1 MVSFIKKSGVF
12 FFLSVLISTVCYAD
26 TLTGVTGIINGTAP
40 VINNANKEPGKI
52 NISKRSQ
59 YDAAHQLDVGDEVQL
74 AWLLVDSEEDIDATL
89 PSTVWTC
96 DHPEKGSR
104 VIATGTQNY
113 TIKAEDMGCNI
124 GVSLQPKTSTGT
136 PRENTLL
143 NISKIGAYDD
153 SDNIIDAP
161 VNPHTLKIT
170 DYIVAPG
177 TDQSR
182 TVPAS
187 TMLRTGWDGAKVQ
200 LETDNPA
207 ADVEWKS
214 SDENIASVSSTG
226 LVTFKS
232 KGDVVFTA
240 DNSVYSTTIRFN
252 PDLFFIFATWNM
264 NWYDA
269 KTWCEGQGYSMPS
282 IHQLST
288 QGSRTI
294 PTDSLWQEWGDVAKQ
309 GAKHSGVVFWSADV
323 SSDDHYK
330 YIYINDG
337 HVSSNFR
344 DVYEGVACVVQ

>member
-1 MVSFIKKSGVF
+1 M
-12 FFLSVLISTVCYAD
+12 
-26 TLTGVTGIINGTAP
+26 
-40 VINNANKEPGKI
+40 
-52 NISKRSQ
+52 
-59 YDAAHQLDVGDEVQL
+59 
-74 AWLLVDSEEDIDATL
+74 
-89 PSTVWTC
+89 
-96 DHPEKGSR
+96 
-104 VIATGTQNY
+104 
-113 TIKAEDMGCNI
+113 
-124 GVSLQPKTSTGT
+124 
-136 PRENTLL
+136 
-143 NISKIGAYDD
+143 
-153 SDNIIDAP
+153 
-161 VNPHTLKIT
+161 NPHTLKIT